1 MPKNITI
8 KAKLEDGNGEVMRA
22 GYTFQLIGPNGNIGP
37 SITKKLG
44 DFGFIPGNLI
54 TKFTFNIPNDPYTI
68 NVIPINE
75 GMKSEFQYESTTTT
89 TSITISKK
97 ELDFDTIILENSTP
111 PATPNTEEEEV
122 PVYIVRSSIPTNG
135 PRGNIYFE
143 FREDEG
149 QKTVLALG
157 ELFRDTYPSRL
168 ASDPEAEFTF
178 PILTENSTDFDYEG
192 LGNLVLEGMNN
203 TINELNIK
211 DEFGVLSIVRTDS
224 EPPQN
229 FYNYTLTGKVVDSS
243 TKEALNNVTI
253 EDDVKSV
260 GLVGSIAYTGET
272 GDFKLEG
279 EYQKETTFKITFS
292 LDGYKEKTINP
303 FTREDNVLPADIG
316 IIELDTKEI
325 DKETVIDSAGFDKDQ
340 VEVVAKANNLEDPFG
355 SAQSKL
361 LQEITKRVTLTLIP
375 FILKLIKDNFGIGDP
390 KAALGKG
397 LDELNIVC
405 PPNLD
410 ALNNLIEQK
419 NKATKQLNNLYKGLE
434 NIKVAVSTA
443 DKILSVASIVA
454 STISALVLALPSIPF
469 APPLAGPITTK
480 LPVPKGTRVD
490 QKTVLEVIADT
501 LSLMKIVS
509 SSILLILTILLKKLK
524 FVLDLMGLLDQLV
537 QKCYTDMGD
546 TNEGGTGD
554 NPGTGLIAQEQLS
567 SDLLASTQ
575 GQSDQGSPL
584 VTNANGF
591 DMSVIDV
598 EGGTNNQ
605 LKRRQAIARNADGVI
620 MLRGEPSF
628 SSNDQILIDELIFFI
643 NMNNLK
649 AGTSNETIINP

>member
-1 MPKNITI
+1 MSNIATYSIIPKDITSTGTGTITIEEVGFSKRAVANFTDVAKNINI
-8 KAKLEDGNGEVMRA
+8 S
-22 GYTFQLIGPNGNIGP
+22 YTGQPNVSASPNLLAEEAIIELNSQLQPNYPTDYLSFQLINSEVEP
-37 SITKKLG
+37 KVV
-44 DFGFIPGNLI
+44 
-54 TKFTFNIPNDPYTI
+54 PND
-68 NVIPINE
+68 
-75 GMKSEFQYESTTTT
+75 G
-89 TSITISKK
+89 
-97 ELDFDTIILENSTP
+97 
-111 PATPNTEEEEV
+111 EEEV
-122 PVYIVRSSIPTNG
+122 PVYIVRSSIPNDG

-149 QKTVLALG
+149 QRQILALG
-157 ELFRDTYPSRL
+157 ELFKDTYPSRL

-178 PILTENSTDFDYEG
+178 PIITENSTDFNYEG

-229 FYNYTLTGKVVDSS
+229 FYNYTLTGKVVDAA
-243 TKEALNNVTI
+243 TQEALKDVYIT
-253 EDDVKSV
+253 DDVKSV
-260 GLVGSIAYTGET
+260 GLVGSNTNSEPS
-272 GDFKLEG
+272 GDFTLMG

-292 LDGYKEKTINP
+292 LDRYQEKTINP
-303 FTREDNVLPADIG
+303 FSREDNILPADIG

-325 DKETVIDSAGFDKDQ
+325 DKKTVIDSVAFDKTQ
-340 VEVVAKANNLEDPFG
+340 VAVVAKANNLEDPFG
-355 SAQSKL
+355 SVQSKL
-361 LQEITKRVTLTLIP
+361 LQKLTQNLTLTLIP

-390 KAALGKG
+390 KSVLGKE
-397 LDELNIVC
+397 LEELNIVC

-419 NKATKQLNNLYKGLE
+419 NKATKQLNNLYTRLE
-434 NIKVAVSTA
+434 SVKVAVSTA
-443 DKILSVASIVA
+443 DKILSVASIIA
-454 STISALVLALPSIPF
+454 STLSALVLALPSIPF

-480 LPVPKGTRVD
+480 LPVPKGTRID
-490 QKTVLEVIADT
+490 QKTVLEVIADV
-501 LSLMKIVS
+501 LSKMKIIS
-509 SSILLILTILLKKLK
+509 SSVLLILTILLSKLK
-524 FVLDLMGLLDQLV
+524 EVLDLMGLLDQLL
-537 QKCYTDMGD
+537 QKCAIDGALPQESLSEDLLKVT
-546 TNEGGTGD
+546 
-554 NPGTGLIAQEQLS
+554 QEQS
-567 SDLLASTQ
+567 N
-575 GQSDQGSPL
+575 QGSPV

-628 SSNDQILIDELIFFI
+628 SSNDQILIDELVFFI

-649 AGTSNETIINP
+649 SGASNETIVNP

>member
-1 MPKNITI
+1 MG
-8 KAKLEDGNGEVMRA
+8 AKFTA
-22 GYTFQLIGPNGNIGP
+22 QLIGPGGDVGP
-37 SITKKLG
+37 PIQSSYIPGLLIVR
-44 DFGFIPGNLI
+44 FGFNL
-54 TKFTFNIPNDPYTI
+54 PNDAYTI
-68 NVIPINE
+68 KVIPIKE
-75 GMKSEFQYESTTTT
+75 GYKSEFQYEPATTTT
-89 TSITISKK
+89 PITISKK
-97 ELDFDTIILENSTP
+97 ELDFGTIVFENSNP
-111 PATPNTEEEEV
+111 PVTPNTGEEEV
-122 PVYIVRSSIPTNG
+122 PVYIIRSSIPTNG

-149 QKTVLALG
+149 QKTILALG
-157 ELFRDTYPSRL
+157 ELFKDTYPSRL

-178 PILTENSTDFDYEG
+178 PIITENSTDFNYER

-211 DEFGVLSIVRTDS
+211 DEFGVLSIVQTDS

-229 FYNYTLTGKVVDSS
+229 FYNYTLTGKVIDAA

-260 GLVGSIAYTGET
+260 GLVGSIAYTNPT

-303 FTREDNVLPADIG
+303 FSREDNILPADIG

-325 DKETVIDSAGFDKDQ
+325 DKETVIDSAGFDKTQ
-340 VEVVAKANNLEDPFG
+340 VAVVAKSNDLEDPFG

-361 LQEITKRVTLTLIP
+361 LQDITKRVTLTLIP

-390 KAALGKG
+390 KAALEKG
-397 LDELNIVC
+397 LEELNIVC

-419 NKATKQLNNLYKGLE
+419 NKATKQLNNLYTKLE
-434 NIKVAVSTA
+434 NIKIAVETA
-443 DKILSVASIVA
+443 DKIISVANVVA
-454 STISALVLALPSIPF
+454 STLSALVLALPTIPF
-469 APPLAGPITTK
+469 APPLAGPLTTK
-480 LPVPKGTRVD
+480 IPQTPPKPP
-490 QKTVLEVIADT
+490 KSVLEIIADT
-501 LSLMKIVS
+501 LSLMNIIS
-509 SSILLILTILLKKLK
+509 SSILLILTILLEKLK

-537 QKCYTDMGD
+537 QKCSIDGAL
-546 TNEGGTGD
+546 
-554 NPGTGLIAQEQLS
+554 PQETLS
-567 SDLLASTQ
+567 SDLLTVTQ
-575 GQSDQGSPL
+575 EQSNQGSPV

-591 DMSVIDV
+591 DMSVIEI

-628 SSNDQILIDELIFFI
+628 SSNDQILIDELVFFI

-649 AGTSNETIINP
+649 SGFSNETIINP

>member
-1 MPKNITI
+1 MAEVVPN
-8 KAKLEDGNGEVMRA
+8 NG
-22 GYTFQLIGPNGNIGP
+22 
-37 SITKKLG
+37 
-44 DFGFIPGNLI
+44 
-54 TKFTFNIPNDPYTI
+54 
-68 NVIPINE
+68 
-75 GMKSEFQYESTTTT
+75 
-89 TSITISKK
+89 
-97 ELDFDTIILENSTP
+97 
-111 PATPNTEEEEV
+111 EEEV
-122 PVYIVRSSIPTNG
+122 PVYIVRSSIPTGG

-149 QKTVLALG
+149 QRQILALG
-157 ELFRDTYPSRL
+157 ELFKDTYPSRL

-178 PILTENSTDFDYEG
+178 PLITKNSTDFNYEG

-229 FYNYTLTGKVVDSS
+229 FYNYTLTGKVVDEA
-243 TKEALNNVTI
+243 TKEALNDVYIT
-253 EDDVKSV
+253 DDVKSV
-260 GLVGSIAYTGET
+260 GLVGSNINSDST
-272 GDFKLEG
+272 GDFTLMG

-316 IIELDTKEI
+316 IIELGTKEI
-325 DKETVIDSAGFDKDQ
+325 DKETVIDSVAFDKDQ
-340 VEVVAKANNLEDPFG
+340 VAVVAKASNLEDPFG
-355 SAQSKL
+355 TVQSKL
-361 LQEITKRVTLTLIP
+361 LQDITKRVTLTLIP

-390 KAALGKG
+390 KAALEKG
-397 LDELNIVC
+397 LEELDIVC

-419 NKATKQLNNLYKGLE
+419 NKATKQLNNLYKKLE

-454 STISALVLALPSIPF
+454 STISALILALPTVPF
-469 APPLAGPITTK
+469 APPLAGPLTTK
-480 LPVPKGTRVD
+480 LPVPKPTRID

-501 LSLMKIVS
+501 LSLMNIIS

-524 FVLDLMGLLDQLV
+524 EVLDLMGLLDQLV
-537 QKCYTDMGD
+537 QKCAIDGALPQESLSEDLLNVT
-546 TNEGGTGD
+546 
-554 NPGTGLIAQEQLS
+554 QEQS
-567 SDLLASTQ
+567 N
-575 GQSDQGSPL
+575 QGSP
-584 VTNANGF
+584 VVINANGF

-628 SSNDQILIDELIFFI
+628 SSNDQILIDELVFFI

-649 AGTSNETIINP
+649 AGASNETIINP

>member
-1 MPKNITI
+1 MEK
-8 KAKLEDGNGEVMRA
+8 V
-22 GYTFQLIGPNGNIGP
+22 
-37 SITKKLG
+37 
-44 DFGFIPGNLI
+44 
-54 TKFTFNIPNDPYTI
+54 IPN
-68 NVIPINE
+68 N
-75 GMKSEFQYESTTTT
+75 G
-89 TSITISKK
+89 
-97 ELDFDTIILENSTP
+97 
-111 PATPNTEEEEV
+111 EEEV
-122 PVYIVRSSIPTNG
+122 PVYIVRSSIPTDG

-143 FREDEG
+143 FRTDGG
-149 QKTVLALG
+149 QRTISCYG
-157 ELFRDTYPSRL
+157 ELFKETYPSRL

-178 PILTENSTDFDYEG
+178 PTVTENSTDFNYEE
-192 LGNLVLEGMNN
+192 LGNLVLEGMNSI
-203 TINELNIK
+203 INESNIK

-229 FYNYTLTGKVVDSS
+229 FYNYTLTGKVVDAA
-243 TKEALNNVTI
+243 TQEALDNVAV
-253 EDDVKSV
+253 EDNVKSV
-260 GLVGSIAYTGET
+260 GLIGSITYTGPT
-272 GDFKLEG
+272 GDFILRG
-279 EYQKETTFKITFS
+279 EYQKETTFIINFS
-292 LDGYKEKTINP
+292 LDGYQEKTKNP
-303 FTREDNVLPADIG
+303 FSREFNVLPKDIG
-316 IIELDTKEI
+316 VIELNTKEI
-325 DKETVIDSAGFDKDQ
+325 NKETVIESAAFDKTQ
-340 VEVVAKANNLEDPFG
+340 VAVVAKASNLEDPFG
-355 SAQSKL
+355 TVQNKL
-361 LQEITKRVTLTLIP
+361 LQDITKRVTLTLIP

-390 KAALGKG
+390 KAALEKG
-397 LDELNIVC
+397 LEELNIVC

-419 NKATKQLNNLYKGLE
+419 NKATKQLNNLYKSLE
-434 NIKVAVSTA
+434 NIKIAVSTA
-443 DKILSVASIVA
+443 DKILSVANVVA
-454 STISALVLALPSIPF
+454 STLSALVLALPSVPF

-480 LPVPKGTRVD
+480 LPVPKPTRVD

-501 LSLMKIVS
+501 LSLMKIIS

-546 TNEGGTGD
+546 TNQGGTGND
-554 NPGTGLIAQEQLS
+554 PGTGLIAQEQLS

-575 GQSDQGSPL
+575 GQSNQGSPL

-628 SSNDQILIDELIFFI
+628 SSNDQILIDELVFFI

-649 AGTSNETIINP
+649 AGAFNETIINP

>member
-1 MPKNITI
+1 MANPITYSEI
-8 KAKLEDGNGEVMRA
+8 KALLTRQDNYDASNDYFIDGQTFFPA
-22 GYTFQLIGPNGNIGP
+22 GDPRQIPIDLKVYEYLKEKNDPRFRDTFYVDDESTSTSPEIV
-37 SITKKLG
+37 
-44 DFGFIPGNLI
+44 
-54 TKFTFNIPNDPYTI
+54 PND
-68 NVIPINE
+68 
-75 GMKSEFQYESTTTT
+75 G
-89 TSITISKK
+89 
-97 ELDFDTIILENSTP
+97 
-111 PATPNTEEEEV
+111 EEEV

-157 ELFRDTYPSRL
+157 ELFKDTYPSRL

-178 PILTENSTDFDYEG
+178 PIITENSTDFDYEG

-229 FYNYTLTGKVVDSS
+229 FYNYTLTGKVVDAA

-260 GLVGSIAYTGET
+260 GLVGSIAYTGPT

-303 FTREDNVLPADIG
+303 FTREDNVLPADVG

-325 DKETVIDSAGFDKDQ
+325 DKETVIDSVAFDKDQ
-340 VEVVAKANNLEDPFG
+340 VAIVAKASNLEDPFG
-355 SAQSKL
+355 SVQSKL
-361 LQEITKRVTLTLIP
+361 LQKITQNLTLTLIP
-375 FILKLIKDNFGIGDP
+375 FVLKLIKDNFGIGDP
-390 KAALGKG
+390 KAALGKSIE
-397 LDELNIVC
+397 DLNIVC

-419 NKATKQLNNLYKGLE
+419 NKATKQLNNLYTRLE
-434 NIKVAVSTA
+434 NIKIAVETA
-443 DKILSVASIVA
+443 DKIISVANVVA
-454 STISALVLALPSIPF
+454 STLSALVLALPTIPF
-469 APPLAGPITTK
+469 APPLAGPLTTK
-480 LPVPKGTRVD
+480 IPQSPPKPP
-490 QKTVLEVIADT
+490 KSVLEIIADT
-501 LSLMKIVS
+501 LSLMNIIS
-509 SSILLILTILLKKLK
+509 SSILLILTILLEKLK

-537 QKCYTDMGD
+537 QKCYTDI
-546 TNEGGTGD
+546 GGE
-554 NPGTGLIAQEQLS
+554 GLIAQEQLS

-575 GQSDQGSPL
+575 EQSNQGSPV
-584 VTNANGF
+584 VTNARGF
-591 DMSVIDV
+591 DMSVIEV
-598 EGGTNNQ
+598 EDGTDNQ

-628 SSNDQILIDELIFFI
+628 SSNDQILIDELVFFI

-649 AGTSNETIINP
+649 AGGGEETIINP

>member
-1 MPKNITI
+1 MKQLTYSEI
-8 KAKLEDGNGEVMRA
+8 KALLTRQDNYDASNDYFIDGQTFFPA
-22 GYTFQLIGPNGNIGP
+22 GDPRQ
-37 SITKKLG
+37 
-44 DFGFIPGNLI
+44 IPIDL
-54 TKFTFNIPNDPYTI
+54 KVYEYLKEKNDPRFRDTFY
-68 NVIPINE
+68 VDD
-75 GMKSEFQYESTTTT
+75 ESTS
-89 TSITISKK
+89 TSP
-97 ELDFDTIILENSTP
+97 EVV
-111 PATPNTEEEEV
+111 PNNGQEEV
-122 PVYIVRSSIPTNG
+122 PVYIVRSSIPTDG

-149 QKTVLALG
+149 QKTILALG
-157 ELFRDTYPSRL
+157 ELFKDTYPSRL

-178 PILTENSTDFDYEG
+178 PIITENSTDFDYEG

-211 DEFGVLSIVRTDS
+211 NEFGVLSIVRTDS

-229 FYNYTLTGKVVDSS
+229 FYNYNLTGKVVDAA

-260 GLVGSIAYTGET
+260 GLVGSIAYTNPT

-303 FTREDNVLPADIG
+303 FSREDNILPADIG

-340 VEVVAKANNLEDPFG
+340 VAVVAKANDFEDPFG

-361 LQEITKRVTLTLIP
+361 LQDITKRVTLTLIP

-390 KAALGKG
+390 KAALEKG
-397 LDELNIVC
+397 LEELNIVC

-419 NKATKQLNNLYKGLE
+419 NKATKQLNNLYTKLE
-434 NIKVAVSTA
+434 NIKIAVETA
-443 DKILSVASIVA
+443 DKIISVANVVA
-454 STISALVLALPSIPF
+454 STLSALVLALPTIPF
-469 APPLAGPITTK
+469 APPLAGPLTTK
-480 LPVPKGTRVD
+480 IPQTPPKPP
-490 QKTVLEVIADT
+490 KSVLEIIADT
-501 LSLMKIVS
+501 LSLMNIIS
-509 SSILLILTILLKKLK
+509 SSILLILTILLEKLK

-537 QKCYTDMGD
+537 QKCSIDGAL
-546 TNEGGTGD
+546 
-554 NPGTGLIAQEQLS
+554 PQETLS
-567 SDLLASTQ
+567 SDLLAVTQ
-575 GQSDQGSPL
+575 KQSNQGSPV

-591 DMSVIDV
+591 DMSVIEV

-628 SSNDQILIDELIFFI
+628 SSNDQILIDELVFFI

-649 AGTSNETIINP
+649 SGFSNETIINP